1 MMKPPKGMHEY
12 LATIGKKGGTSTTL
26 KKSKASKANLKK
38 ARAAR
43 WPQKGGSA

>member
-1 MMKPPKGMHEY
+1 MKPPKGMREY
-12 LATIGKKGGTSTTL
+12 LATIGKKGGATITP

-43 WPQKGGSA
+43 WPQKEGPA